1 MPSPCGGCPP
11 CCPKCTFSPT
21 PAAQPAR
28 AVELVSKEDYG
39 CVRPDGGAVV
49 LAGGVLGMM
58 RAGSFH
64 PVTQD
69 GAAFLRESGNRL
81 AEHC

>member
-1 MPSPCGGCPP
+1 
-11 CCPKCTFSPT
+11 
-21 PAAQPAR
+21 
-28 AVELVSKEDYG
+28 
-39 CVRPDGGAVV
+39 V